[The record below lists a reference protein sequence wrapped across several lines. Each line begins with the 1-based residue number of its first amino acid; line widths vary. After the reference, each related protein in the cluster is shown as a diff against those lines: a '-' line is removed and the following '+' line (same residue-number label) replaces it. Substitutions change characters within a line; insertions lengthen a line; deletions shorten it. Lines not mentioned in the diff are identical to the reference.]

1 MEVREMI
8 ILCDGSSLYAE
19 VDVTELK
26 DGFWHGTWN
35 GHNLTFHGGTW
46 MELLTPKTLRSCVG
60 TINHR
65 KKYRIMTTRQILR
78 TSTIIVLGNLQLL
91 PCILIV
97 SSTIN
102 TILLGFFYIVFLFY
116 FWSSTKIGRG
126 FSRNYLHETER
137 LEKYLFGS
145 NAEC

>member
-1 MEVREMI
+1 
-8 ILCDGSSLYAE
+8 
-19 VDVTELK
+19 
-26 DGFWHGTWN
+26 
-35 GHNLTFHGGTW
+35 
-46 MELLTPKTLRSCVG
+46 
-60 TINHR
+60 
-65 KKYRIMTTRQILR
+65 MTTRQILR
-78 TSTIIVLGNLQLL
+78 SSTIIVLGNLQLL
-91 PCILIV
+91 PCILIA

-102 TILLGFFYIVFLFY
+102 TVLLGFFYILFLLY